1 MAELY
6 TKTSSGVER
15 INVSVPKI
23 EERVTN
29 LENNKLGKTEKAA
42 SALVADSATKAT
54 QDDNGNVI
62 NTTYATKTEV
72 TSGLAGKAPTSHTHT
87 ISNIADLQTQLD
99 DLAVDTWKDNQGNW
113 YRVWSD
119 GWIEQGGI
127 VYETGSYTIISF
139 HKPFV
144 RLPFRAV
151 YSLGQQKGVYP
162 PIYNWTCVTDSFTN
176 STMSIFVKDGGNYI
190 RTGPGFWYACGY

>member
-1 MAELY
+1 MTELY

-15 INVSVPKI
+15 INISVPKI

-54 QDDNGNVI
+54 QDANGNVI
-62 NTTYATKTEV
+62 NTNYATKTEV
-72 TSGLAGKAPTSHTHT
+72 TSG
-87 ISNIADLQTQLD
+87 IADLQTQLD

-144 RLPFRAV
+144 SLPFRAV
-151 YSLGQQKGVYP
+151 YNLGQQNGAYP
-162 PIYNWTCVTDSFTN
+162 PIYNWTCIIDSFTN
-176 STMSIFVKDGGNYI
+176 SSMSIFVKDGGNII